1 MKRRIIH
8 IDEGKCTG
16 CGLCVNACQ
25 EGALALVDGKAKLM
39 RDDYCDGLGNCL
51 PNCPVNAISFIERE
65 AAAFDEAA
73 VLSAQREKL
82 RAQAAAHGFTG
93 CPGSRVKTIVHTADT
108 AEDVPAAKQ
117 QSRLSQWPVQIKLVP
132 VNAAFFNGAKLLI
145 AADCTAYA
153 YAGFHE
159 DFIRGRVTLIG
170 CPKLDGVNYTDKLT
184 DIISSN
190 DIREVL
196 IVRMEVPLLRR
207 SGACGQERPEGKR
220 QVHSMERRDDSLR
233 RPDSG
238 LTAAI

>member
-82 RAQAAAHGFTG
+82 RAQAAAA
-93 CPGSRVKTIVHTADT
+93 PAQGSR
-108 AEDVPAAKQ
+108 
-117 QSRLSQWPVQIKLVP
+117 R
-132 VNAAFFNGAKLLI
+132 
-145 AADCTAYA
+145 
-153 YAGFHE
+153 
-159 DFIRGRVTLIG
+159 
-170 CPKLDGVNYTDKLT
+170 
-184 DIISSN
+184 
-190 DIREVL
+190 
-196 IVRMEVPLLRR
+196 
-207 SGACGQERPEGKR
+207 
-220 QVHSMERRDDSLR
+220 
-233 RPDSG
+233 
-238 LTAAI
+238 

>member
-16 CGLCVNACQ
+16 CGLCVSACQ

-93 CPGSRVKTIVHTADT
+93 CPGSRVKAIVHTADT

-145 AADCTAYA
+145 AADCIRSATGFGRSAA
-153 YAGFHE
+153 AGTVRPFSLSQS
-159 DFIRGRVTLIG
+159 FSGRSWLQPNNGFSG
-170 CPKLDGVNYTDKLT
+170 C
-184 DIISSN
+184 
-190 DIREVL
+190 R
-196 IVRMEVPLLRR
+196 
-207 SGACGQERPEGKR
+207 
-220 QVHSMERRDDSLR
+220 
-233 RPDSG
+233 
-238 LTAAI
+238 

>member
-16 CGLCVNACQ
+16 CGLCVNLVRR
-25 EGALALVDGKAKLM
+25 GALALVDGKAKLM

-108 AEDVPAAKQ
+108 AEDARRKTAEPA
-117 QSRLSQWPVQIKLVP
+117 LTV
-132 VNAAFFNGAKLLI
+132 
-145 AADCTAYA
+145 
-153 YAGFHE
+153 AG
-159 DFIRGRVTLIG
+159 
-170 CPKLDGVNYTDKLT
+170 TDKACACERGILQ
-184 DIISSN
+184 
-190 DIREVL
+190 RRKAPHCGRL
-196 IVRMEVPLLRR
+196 HGLRLCR
-207 SGACGQERPEGKR
+207 LP
-220 QVHSMERRDDSLR
+220 
-233 RPDSG
+233 
-238 LTAAI
+238 